1 MAEDSPIRDSN
12 DDDVGIPRWVYVLG
26 IIAIVVI
33 ILFIIIHFSFGGPMS
48 HGMQQ
53 P

>member
-1 MAEDSPIRDSN
+1 MN
-12 DDDVGIPRWVYVLG
+12 VGIPRWVYVLG

-33 ILFIIIHFSFGGPMS
+33 ILFIIIHFSFGGAMGD
-48 HGMQQ
+48 GMQQ

>member
-1 MAEDSPIRDSN
+1 MADDSPIRDSN
-12 DDDVGIPRWVYVLG
+12 DDEAGIPRWVYVLG

-33 ILFIIIHFSFGGPMS
+33 VLFVILHFSFGGPMG

>member
-33 ILFIIIHFSFGGPMS
+33 ILFIIITSVLVVL
-48 HGMQQ
+48 
-53 P
+53 

>member
-1 MAEDSPIRDSN
+1 MADESPRRDSN
-12 DDDVGIPRWVYVLG
+12 DDEAGIPRWVYVLG
-26 IIAIVVI
+26 IIALVLILLFVI
-33 ILFIIIHFSFGGPMS
+33 LHFSFGGPMG

>member
-1 MAEDSPIRDSN
+1 MADESPIRDSN
-12 DDDVGIPRWVYVLG
+12 DDEAGISRWVYVLG
-26 IIAIVVI
+26 IITIVVI
-33 ILFIIIHFSFGGPMS
+33 VLLFTLHFSFSGPMG